1 MADPHVCA
9 RCAASGPTCCTLTP
23 GQEEFCFPLS
33 EIERHRILEA
43 GAGKGF
49 FAQEANTSAFLDN
62 LRKLFPGEEGRLDEL
77 FPARGAHFRLATGP
91 DGECKLLGPEGCT
104 LPREARPY
112 YCRLFPLWPQRGEV
126 MVFGAGRCLARQ
138 EAHGLNAILRLL
150 GESKENLRHL
160 HGRLRLAWGFRPRDG
175 GSLFKD
181 ILNRNAS

>member
-62 LRKLFPGEEGRLDEL
+62 LRKLFPGEARTSAWPPGRTASASSWDPRAAPCPGRRGPTIAGS
-77 FPARGAHFRLATGP
+77 FPCGRSGAR
-91 DGECKLLGPEGCT
+91 
-104 LPREARPY
+104 
-112 YCRLFPLWPQRGEV
+112 
-126 MVFGAGRCLARQ
+126 
-138 EAHGLNAILRLL
+138 
-150 GESKENLRHL
+150 
-160 HGRLRLAWGFRPRDG
+160 
-175 GSLFKD
+175 
-181 ILNRNAS
+181 